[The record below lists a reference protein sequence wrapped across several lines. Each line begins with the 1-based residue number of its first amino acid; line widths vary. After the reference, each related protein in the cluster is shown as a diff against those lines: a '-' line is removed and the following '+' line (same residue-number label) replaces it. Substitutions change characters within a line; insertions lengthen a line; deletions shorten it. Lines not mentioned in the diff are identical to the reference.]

1 MFLPL
6 SCVSSSK
13 RQFEVHCLLHSMAL
27 WRKSHIRSLG
37 GLHCFI
43 PGDAASFRKANFI
56 SPRICPQN
64 FQGTSNNPFLRFLPL
79 PALGHLVPMPQAPGW
94 VFFILASSIGLHT
107 KKQALN
113 CDYHAA
119 FTQLARSQWA
129 GPLLLPIFCGLPIL
143 NGHNKHN
150 MPHLFYFSAYERLA
164 KSSLSNTFK
173 YSFPSICHP
182 CTGTANHSIPLFF
195 LAWLPLFW
203 L

>member
-64 FQGTSNNPFLRFLPL
+64 FQGTSNNPFLRFPTSSCIGSPCAHVSGSWLGFLYPGIQYRAPHKETSIELWLPCCFRTTCKESV
-79 PALGHLVPMPQAPGW
+79 GR
-94 VFFILASSIGLHT
+94 S
-107 KKQALN
+107 
-113 CDYHAA
+113 
-119 FTQLARSQWA
+119 FTA
-129 GPLLLPIFCGLPIL
+129 
-143 NGHNKHN
+143 
-150 MPHLFYFSAYERLA
+150 PHLLW
-164 KSSLSNTFK
+164 
-173 YSFPSICHP
+173 PSYIEWP
-182 CTGTANHSIPLFF
+182 QQT
-195 LAWLPLFW
+195 
-203 L
+203 